1 MQARLFFRHLDRS
14 WRGVA
19 EAAGALEN
27 VVDLTYGENAD
38 GWGAGWA
45 LLLPLRQS

>member
-1 MQARLFFRHLDRS
+1 MKIC
-14 WRGVA
+14 WGT
-19 EAAGALEN
+19 AGGEWPRRRVTHLEN

-45 LLLPLRQS
+45 LLLPLRQI

>member
-1 MQARLFFRHLDRS
+1 MKIWAV
-14 WRGVA
+14 G
-19 EAAGALEN
+19 AAGGEWPRRKVTHLEN